1 MKSGHIAL
9 DLFLISSYF
18 VLAQQQPEVVAGE
31 PTVTA
36 TEPAKPA
43 LPESDLPFKIEKPSQ
58 VKFPLQLARRIY
70 EETLQEVRW
79 HLNPGRPTTV
89 VLNLTVRLGQ
99 KTEQVHT
106 EHFPTRSTVISLSDW
121 NEVTFARLLSRAV
134 RDCMLTDKEL
144 DDLAVSALRR
154 ARATVSVQTLHEQQS
169 VQR

>member
-1 MKSGHIAL
+1 M
-9 DLFLISSYF
+9 
-18 VLAQQQPEVVAGE
+18 
-31 PTVTA
+31 
-36 TEPAKPA
+36 
-43 LPESDLPFKIEKPSQ
+43 
-58 VKFPLQLARRIY
+58 
-70 EETLQEVRW
+70 RW

-99 KTEQVHT
+99 ETEQVHT
-106 EHFPTRSTVISLSDW
+106 EHFPTRSTIISVNDW